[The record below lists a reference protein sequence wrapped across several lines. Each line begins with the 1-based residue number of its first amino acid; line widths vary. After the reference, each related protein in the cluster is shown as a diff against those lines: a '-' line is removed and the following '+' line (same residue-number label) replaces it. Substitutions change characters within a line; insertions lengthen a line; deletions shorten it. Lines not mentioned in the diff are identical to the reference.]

1 MVPLEI
7 LCHTLREMLPAAE
20 FTTIPATQ
28 IPCPPDC
35 ELSEGVFPAGLK
47 LKFSPYEE
55 AYVCFII
62 EGALTDIHPSRTIT
76 YGSGTLIVFPDNR
89 RHVVEAT
96 GPTRCLIVRVGKE
109 KLARLGTE
117 IQKLAEP
124 FALQGWEADWLAH
137 RLYAE
142 FLKSTQ
148 AQPRPTLNRALIVE
162 GIVLQLLALAA
173 RAGRQRRV
181 TGETFWLKRVRELID
196 AQFLREFRLGELAAL
211 AGVHRVHLVREFRR
225 RYGTTIGQ
233 RIRNLRFEHACG
245 LLNRSNLSLREIAAA
260 CRFTDQS
267 HFSKQF
273 KKLSGLTPAEYR
285 NFVRSCAPA
294 YQRGPN
300 LLKSA

>member
-1 MVPLEI
+1 
-7 LCHTLREMLPAAE
+7 MLPAAPLSPEAE
-20 FTTIPATQ
+20 FTTVPATQ
-28 IPCPPDC
+28 IPCSSGCD
-35 ELSEGVFPAGLK
+35 LSEGVFPAGLK
-47 LKFSPYEE
+47 LKFSPHEE

-96 GPTRCLIVRVGKE
+96 GATRCMIVRVGKE

-117 IQKLAEP
+117 IQKLSEP
-124 FALQGWEADWLAH
+124 LALLGWEADWLAH
-137 RLYAE
+137 RLYGE

-148 AQPRPTLNRALIVE
+148 PPANSLPRPALNRDLIIE

-233 RIRNLRFEHACG
+233 RIRTLRFEHACG

-285 NFVRSCAPA
+285 NFVRSCAPFGL
-294 YQRGPN
+294 R
-300 LLKSA
+300 KSA